1 MKRKKIWI
9 FLVQTKLKIKNHE
22 RTERSFRV
30 SFCRKTVNG
39 KLHTTQHQ
47 TEIQT
52 ASVCERES
60 TECYLLIARQM
71 MWCCVPWPRHSPLCI
86 ALRVCA
92 ARALTP
98 VQYVCVCVCVARATA
113 TGVSP
118 RQLYTFTRANV
129 HIHLLKCLSNVYV
142 VRALLTFHDHFPL
155 PPVHR

>member
-1 MKRKKIWI
+1 M
-9 FLVQTKLKIKNHE
+9 VQTKLKIKNHE

-98 VQYVCVCVCVARATA
+98 VQYVCVCVCECDARYGNWCLAPSTI
-113 TGVSP
+113 
-118 RQLYTFTRANV
+118 
-129 HIHLLKCLSNVYV
+129 HIHACK
-142 VRALLTFHDHFPL
+142 RAHSFAQMLEQRIRGTCFAYIP
-155 PPVHR
+155 